1 LALAGGKYSYMEFAL
16 TIFIYIS
23 IRMWD
28 TPAVRISFKLFRRIK
43 LCQWRFIFLYMD
55 FALVKMRSLHSW
67 ETITIFL
74 DRRESHIRFYRF
86 MLYINYDLA
95 STQNY
100 PSVLYSTY
108 YALRI
113 TRCSSY
119 VLAKWQRHY
128 LQETG
133 LAKCYARYR
142 DDLFE
147 ERIPIS
153 KFNLKT
159 RPELLN

>member
-1 LALAGGKYSYMEFAL
+1 
-16 TIFIYIS
+16 
-23 IRMWD
+23 
-28 TPAVRISFKLFRRIK
+28 
-43 LCQWRFIFLYMD
+43 
-55 FALVKMRSLHSW
+55 
-67 ETITIFL
+67 
-74 DRRESHIRFYRF
+74 

-119 VLAKWQRHY
+119 VLAKWQRRY

-133 LAKCYARYR
+133 LAKCYARYHSHGGGYR

-147 ERIPIS
+147 DRDTD
-153 KFNLKT
+153 K
-159 RPELLN
+159 